1 MEQLAKLVTRLETV
15 TANLENL
22 RATAPPI
29 ARKPKNLGESVVSTE
44 APPHVKAFDSLL
56 SDLVEQWSNLS
67 DQIGGDVAI
76 LQGMVTAVF
85 NSLRFFLWTAASRP
99 EPSSDET
106 QKLVSP
112 IVNLLS
118 EINIFK
124 DSKRNTSQF
133 NHLCA
138 VAEGIPAVG
147 WVLVKKTPAPYVKE
161 MLESSMFYINRI
173 LKEFK
178 EGDQRNVEW
187 ARLWKQVL
195 EAMHT
200 FVRQTHTTGLVWNSA
215 PGCSPPAMGNQ
226 VPAAMDHPS
235 SGGHAAAAP
244 PPPPP
249 PPPAFFAD
257 STPSTIDANSKA
269 GRDAL
274 FAEINK
280 GQAITAGL
288 KKVTADMQTH
298 KNPALRGQAPVHRGD
313 HQEVKAK
320 PAPGAASTQSSRPPL
335 IELKDGKQW
344 NVEYVVG
351 NPKLVVKVTD
361 KKQTVYIYKC
371 QDSVII
377 INGKLN
383 SITLDSCRKTS
394 VVFDALVAQCETI
407 NCQSVQIQTL
417 GEMPTLSIQKTDG
430 CQVYLSEVSKN
441 AEIITSKSSE
451 MNLLIPG
458 PDGDF
463 VEYPVPEQ
471 FKTTFRDGKL
481 VTCVSDV
488 V

>member
-1 MEQLAKLVTRLETV
+1 MEDLAKLVSRLETV
-15 TANLENL
+15 AVKLECL
-22 RATAPPI
+22 HPSTPQRGSKPAPG
-29 ARKPKNLGESVVSTE
+29 GEPVVSAE
-44 APPHVKAFDSLL
+44 VPHHVKAFDSAL
-56 SDLVEQWSNLS
+56 SDVVERWSSLS
-67 DQIGGDVAI
+67 DQIGGDVTI
-76 LQGMVTAVF
+76 LREMVTAVF

-99 EPSSDET
+99 EPSSEEV

-118 EINIFK
+118 EINKFK
-124 DSKRNTSQF
+124 DSKRNTPQF

-161 MLESSMFYINRI
+161 MSESAMFYINRI

-195 EAMHT
+195 EDMHT

-215 PGCSPPAMGNQ
+215 PGCSLPEMCNQ
-226 VPAAMDHPS
+226 VSTALHHPT
-235 SGGHAAAAP
+235 SGGPTLP

-249 PPPAFFAD
+249 PPSLFAD
-257 STPSTIDANSKA
+257 TTPCTIDANGKA

-298 KNPALRGQAPVHRGD
+298 KNPALRGQVSNLRGNKEPKSKPVAGAP
-313 HQEVKAK
+313 
-320 PAPGAASTQSSRPPL
+320 SSRPPL

-351 NPKLVVKVTD
+351 NSNVVINITD
-361 KKQTVYIYKC
+361 KKQTVYVYKC
-371 QDSVII
+371 EDSVIT

-383 SITLDSCRKTS
+383 SITLDNCRKTS

-430 CQVYLSEVSKN
+430 CQVYLSEISKN

-451 MNLLIPG
+451 MNVLIPG
-458 PDGDF
+458 PDDDF
-463 VEYPVPEQ
+463 MEFPVPEQ
-471 FKTTFRDGKL
+471 FKTIFRDGKL